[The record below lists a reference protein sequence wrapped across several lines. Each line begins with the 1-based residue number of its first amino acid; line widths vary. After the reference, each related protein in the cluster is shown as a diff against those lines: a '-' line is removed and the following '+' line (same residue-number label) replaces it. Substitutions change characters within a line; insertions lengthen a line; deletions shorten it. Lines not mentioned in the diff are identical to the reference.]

1 VARPAPAAAA
11 ESSARGRGDA
21 VGLTSI
27 FDRRQF
33 FSSPNKS
40 VFSLV
45 NTALCAFAA
54 ERRAAAPA
62 PAAIDRYLVPA
73 QQQTHHTPLLR
84 SNDMGQTDERTN
96 GRTFDRYIDPTHTM
110 RAASM
115 HKATVR

>member
-1 VARPAPAAAA
+1 MARPAPAAAA
-11 ESSARGRGDA
+11 ESSACGRGDA

-54 ERRAAAPA
+54 ERRASISRA
-62 PAAIDRYLVPA
+62 RGRGA
-73 QQQTHHTPLLR
+73 QQQTHRTPLLR
-84 SNDMGQTDERTN
+84 SNDMGQTDERTD